1 MAAKSRIT
9 LDTEAMAF
17 ERKGET
23 FTFTLA
29 KEFFDKCAAFE
40 IEIPDTLK
48 RATLHGFNQKVV
60 DSIAS
65 MGGSEYTDDE
75 RTNVMKNVAM
85 NLNND
90 QWSVRAERKDV
101 VSKATFAKIYNVP
114 ELRLLA
120 KIAPMVLTAEQ
131 KAILEWA
138 DSNEKDL
145 YLSKHPELKDIIAQ
159 IEDEQI
165 AAEIEAAEKAGE
177 V

>member
-1 MAAKSRIT
+1 MANVKKSRIV
-9 LDTEAMAF
+9 LDVEAMTF
-17 ERKGET
+17 ERKGVTIE
-23 FTFTLA
+23 FTLA
-29 KEFFDKCAAFE
+29 KKFFDDCAAM
-40 IEIPDTLK
+40 EIPIPETVK
-48 RATLHGFNQKVV
+48 RATLHGFNQKCV
-60 DSIAS
+60 DAIAS

-75 RTNVMKNVAM
+75 RADVMKNVAM

-90 QWSVRAERKDV
+90 QWSVRSERKDV

-159 IEDEQI
+159 IEYEQI
-165 AAEIEAAEKAGE
+165 ATTIKAGE